1 MPKSAARSTDSLLR
15 AGGCYIT
22 GAALCYSCISAA
34 DFCSCS
40 VPLIEKALF
49 TDSGQDTTSGSW
61 GRLAGMN
68 TTKQKETR
76 HRQKKKKKEENHKRL
91 PERPS
96 TDEPQRRPCAISDP
110 AALSEFLV
118 YYVTAVVRDWSV
130 VCILLKTAHS
140 DAKKTNG
147 QSIGLKAEQV
157 ENKWKMKAETKT
169 PTLTNVTKKKK
180 KRVKFYSFSFPQNNN
195 TDPPSARMC
204 GISHRSL
211 SLAALKFSGG
221 VSSKGKCMQ
230 NICRLRG
237 ILSCRTHCTCSHTH

>member
-1 MPKSAARSTDSLLR
+1 MKSETIPKCAARSTDSLLQ

-68 TTKQKETR
+68 TTKQKGYRGKEEDTDR
-76 HRQKKKKKEENHKRL
+76 GKKKEEENHKRL
-91 PERPS
+91 PERLS

-110 AALSEFLV
+110 AAVSEFLV
-118 YYVTAVVRDWSV
+118 YYVTAAVIDWSV

-140 DAKKTNG
+140 D
-147 QSIGLKAEQV
+147 
-157 ENKWKMKAETKT
+157 
-169 PTLTNVTKKKK
+169 TKK
-180 KRVKFYSFSFPQNNN
+180 
-195 TDPPSARMC
+195 
-204 GISHRSL
+204 
-211 SLAALKFSGG
+211 
-221 VSSKGKCMQ
+221 
-230 NICRLRG
+230 
-237 ILSCRTHCTCSHTH
+237 